1 MQNKLCMYK
10 GIVWSILVLKY
21 EIIILYSCISNIKLI
36 WCISVCG
43 GIDRGSEADG
53 NDGAETQ
60 DHLGH

>member
-1 MQNKLCMYK
+1 MYFK
-10 GIVWSILVLKY
+10 YKTNLVY
-21 EIIILYSCISNIKLI
+21 F
-36 WCISVCG
+36 SVCG